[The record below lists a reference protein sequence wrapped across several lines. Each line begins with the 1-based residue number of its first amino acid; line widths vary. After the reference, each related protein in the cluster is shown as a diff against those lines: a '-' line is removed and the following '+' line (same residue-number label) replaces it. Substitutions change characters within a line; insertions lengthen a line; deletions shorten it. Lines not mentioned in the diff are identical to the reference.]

1 MRVGIRMTTRTGRFS
16 LKPIAALLLGATCAA
31 LLPPAAA
38 QTSTNET
45 VQSLKERAATS
56 ARNDV
61 LQLYRE
67 ALQNDAAY
75 ASARS
80 QQLATQERVPQARSA
95 LLPNVGLTGRVDQ
108 NYYSSTIPD
117 VSSNFQVYGAGVNL
131 AVPVYRPQNW
141 EALEQARLSVMQSE
155 AQLAQAQQ
163 DLVLRVATAYFN
175 ALGARDQ
182 LIALEAARLATLE
195 QLQQAKREFE
205 VGTKT
210 IIDTNEAQAR
220 YDQIVAQQQVAI
232 GTLIVRRSELQTII
246 GREVDTLSP
255 LRDRP
260 NLQPPTPAEIS
271 AWVNAAEQNSFGVQ
285 VARANFEIAS
295 REIQRAKDGYKP
307 TVDVVAG
314 YNVNKFNGTQSSD
327 FNPRIG
333 AGSVGLQ
340 LNWPIYQGGLTQSR
354 VREAVALQDRFS
366 SDLEGARRTAANS
379 ARQAYTGV
387 NFGLSQVQAL
397 ESAEVSARTQL
408 ESTQLGYQVGVRIQ
422 LDVLNATTQLVQT
435 QRDLKRARYD
445 FLLSALQL
453 KAATGTLGEDD
464 LVAVNGL
471 LDPEQPIEVP
481 TVLTA
486 PPAPRSSR
494 STPATAATAAPAAS
508 TAQSAP
514 RDVKAGSAA
523 AVSASAGSAATAA
536 TPGAPSPPR
545 RRPRPSPPRRSPRRR
560 SRPRRRPPLRRRN
573 ERLEPVERALRGA
586 AVLRGEA
593 QRGRAHRLTFHAVI
607 GDRAHPGDR
616 LRRRRRALGRP
627 GLDRIVRRLLE
638 VEHVGADDDRR
649 PDRAGLDQV
658 LPTERQQAA
667 ADERH
672 VGRGVV
678 HRHLPHRVAE
688 QKIGVR
694 PRFLPDE

>member
-31 LLPPAAA
+31 LLPPATA
-38 QTSTNET
+38 QTSTNAT
-45 VQSLKERAATS
+45 VQSMKERAATS

-117 VSSNFQVYGAGVNL
+117 VSSNFQVYGGGVNL

-260 NLQPPTPAEIS
+260 NLQKPTPAEIS
-271 AWVNAAEQNSFGVQ
+271 AWVNAAEQNSFAVQ

-295 REIQRAKDGYKP
+295 REIQRARDGYKP

-494 STPATAATAAPAAS
+494 SLPSTAATAAPATS
-508 TAQSAP
+508 TSQSAQ
-514 RDVKAGSAA
+514 RDAKAGSAA
-523 AVSASAGSAATAA
+523 AGSASAGSAVTAA
-536 TPGAPSPPR
+536 RPGAAPTAP
-545 RRPRPSPPRRSPRRR
+545 
-560 SRPRRRPPLRRRN
+560 
-573 ERLEPVERALRGA
+573 A
-586 AVLRGEA
+586 AKA
-593 QRGRAHRLTFHAVI
+593 TPKSATKKSTAKK
-607 GDRAHPGDR
+607 P
-616 LRRRRRALGRP
+616 
-627 GLDRIVRRLLE
+627 
-638 VEHVGADDDRR
+638 
-649 PDRAGLDQV
+649 
-658 LPTERQQAA
+658 AA
-667 ADERH
+667 KKTAAKAPKRT
-672 VGRGVV
+672 
-678 HRHLPHRVAE
+678 A
-688 QKIGVR
+688 
-694 PRFLPDE
+694 

>member
-1 MRVGIRMTTRTGRFS
+1 MTKRTGRFS
-16 LKPIAALLLGATCAA
+16 LKPIAALLIGATCAA
-31 LLPPAAA
+31 VLPPAAA
-38 QTSTNET
+38 QTSTNPT
-45 VQSLKERAATS
+45 VQSMKERAATS

-67 ALQNDAAY
+67 ALKNDAAY

-117 VSSNFQVYGAGVNL
+117 ISSNYQVYGGGVNL

-141 EALEQARLSVMQSE
+141 EALEQARLTVIQSE

-271 AWVNAAEQNSFGVQ
+271 TWVNAAEQNSFAVQ

-295 REIQRAKDGYKP
+295 REIQRAKDGFKP

-354 VREAVALQDRFS
+354 VREALALQDRFS
-366 SDLEGARRTAANS
+366 SDLEGARRFAANS

-408 ESTQLGYQVGVRIQ
+408 DSTQLGYQVGVRIQ

-453 KAATGTLGEDD
+453 KASTGTLGEED
-464 LVAVNGL
+464 LAAVNGL

-494 STPATAATAAPAAS
+494 QAPAIASTATPAPTPAAVKTAAPPAKAENTAAAKKPAAKKS
-508 TAQSAP
+508 AAKKPATKKTASAP
-514 RDVKAGSAA
+514 KR
-523 AVSASAGSAATAA
+523 TA
-536 TPGAPSPPR
+536 
-545 RRPRPSPPRRSPRRR
+545 
-560 SRPRRRPPLRRRN
+560 
-573 ERLEPVERALRGA
+573 
-586 AVLRGEA
+586 
-593 QRGRAHRLTFHAVI
+593 
-607 GDRAHPGDR
+607 
-616 LRRRRRALGRP
+616 
-627 GLDRIVRRLLE
+627 
-638 VEHVGADDDRR
+638 
-649 PDRAGLDQV
+649 
-658 LPTERQQAA
+658 
-667 ADERH
+667 
-672 VGRGVV
+672 
-678 HRHLPHRVAE
+678 
-688 QKIGVR
+688 
-694 PRFLPDE
+694 